1 MGGGKRGVQGGDR
14 KYSDLLKIFGLR
26 GRMRNMEDIIAD
38 MDLEKK
44 IGQLMMIGFSGQD
57 VTPGLREMIEEYHIG
72 GVIYF
77 ARNLKHP
84 AQVAD
89 LSRRLQEL
97 AMEST
102 GVPLFISADE
112 EGGRVTRVPGMT
124 HFPGAMALGAADSPE
139 LTTRMARTKAR
150 QLRYLG
156 INFNLAPVL
165 DVNNNPDN
173 PIIGVRSAGSSPEAV
188 AAQGCAY
195 LNGLQQEDV
204 IACGKHFP
212 GHGDT
217 SVDSHLDLPVIEHE
231 RERLGEVELKP
242 FRKAIEAGI
251 DSIMTAHIAFPAYT
265 DSSELPATLS
275 REILTALLRKELG
288 FSGLIITDCMEMEGI
303 VKSSGTVE
311 GAVRTIR
318 AGSDQVLISHTP
330 SLQLEAIKELK
341 KAVESGA
348 ISRERL
354 DRSLK
359 RILKLKKSRLTW
371 QEKPQ
376 YVEEQFQE
384 FFRQGYEVGEE
395 LSARAI
401 TRAGKSD
408 DVLPLELDDH
418 SPIYYLN
425 LTDETRTP
433 VETPETD
440 EEESHPLYR
449 SLGNSLQEE
458 GFKLTEDRCESEF
471 NLVLMSSQPD
481 SSRDRELLYEL
492 AENNTPL
499 VIICTGS
506 PYCVGELPEAEV
518 LLTYDDSP
526 LHVQPLVDILQ
537 GRREPAGRLPVELPA
552 D

>member
-1 MGGGKRGVQGGDR
+1 
-14 KYSDLLKIFGLR
+14 
-26 GRMRNMEDIIAD
+26 MEDIIAD